1 MRLKN
6 APKKIWWLLLVDKW
20 QAGACRQISPI
31 PIPFGALLTRQIN
44 KLDDGFLNRSSLL
57 HRTDADFLIRI
68 KDFLKMLRK
77 IFAGLELDHLLLRV
91 YKVLRVEA
99 LYLLATLGLVRAAHV
114 RLLLRSAEFVCQNVL
129 SELSLVK

>member
-20 QAGACRQISPI
+20 QAGASRQISPI
-31 PIPFGALLTRQIN
+31 PIPFGALLPRQIN
-44 KLDDGFLNRSSLL
+44 KLDNGFLNRSSLL